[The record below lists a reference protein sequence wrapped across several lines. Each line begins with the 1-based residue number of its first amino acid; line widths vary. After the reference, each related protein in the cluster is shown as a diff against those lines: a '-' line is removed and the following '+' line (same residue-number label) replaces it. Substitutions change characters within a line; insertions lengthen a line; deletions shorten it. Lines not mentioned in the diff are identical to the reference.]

1 MDSNRIMH
9 FHLVM
14 TTFLF
19 KMLRKIRTIA
29 LILNQIHFAIQKA
42 LENGK
47 NGSNKN
53 QDITQRQKGTGLL
66 KN

>member
-1 MDSNRIMH
+1 
-9 FHLVM
+9 M